1 MVFEIISIGYSRDK
15 TQMLKYRDEIV
26 NCGILVLP
34 QKDSCAS
41 ACSSIEVEINSAQ
54 DFVKLTD
61 TVGNIIFD
69 GEVIR
74 IYDDYYE

>member
-1 MVFEIISIGYSRDK
+1 MVFEIISVGYSSDK

-34 QKDSCAS
+34 QKDNCANTY
-41 ACSSIEVEINSAQ
+41 SSIEVEINSAQ

-69 GEVIR
+69 GETIR